1 MFLKQPVFHFG
12 STKCRWFLREYWT
25 LLATCNPSCW
35 GLRLKPCHKCPCN
48 MKWWLEYQLFI
59 ILVWKISTY
68 PQFFLFSLCFFGLC
82 EYILIHWEGIESL
95 YFLEILHYGSEK
107 RERIGKIWHTI
118 IILWH
123 VFNLKCTR
131 VYRRSLNMSVVS
143 CVSR

>member
-1 MFLKQPVFHFG
+1 MFLKRPVFHFG
-12 STKCRWFLREYWT
+12 STKCRWLLSEYWT
-25 LLATCNPSCW
+25 LLATCNPCCW
-35 GLRLKPCHKCPCN
+35 GQRLKPCHKCPCN

-59 ILVWKISTY
+59 ILVKYLPAIFLIFSPLFWFVWIYLDPLRRYWKS
-68 PQFFLFSLCFFGLC
+68 LFSRNS
-82 EYILIHWEGIESL
+82 SL
-95 YFLEILHYGSEK
+95 WIRKE

-118 IILWH
+118 IIFWH